1 MDHSALMA
9 LAAWNAHL
17 LHTRVH
23 RIDAR
28 VLSGGAS
35 VGGVLNNETTVALSK
50 SIRPNE
56 WISTIGLK
64 ISGYRKGDSAE
75 NAESPTFYVEAI
87 VKGIYT
93 WPVAPDDNIFKDPD
107 FAHALGKQIYGVA
120 VCECLAAA
128 GKMGFH
134 GIKIPADLMRAENG
148 VEQPVSKD
156 DLLKLQLMPS
166 ERKIAPKKSTAMRKK
181 NTL

>member
-1 MDHSALMA
+1 MA
-9 LAAWNAHL
+9 LAAWDAQL
-17 LHTRVH
+17 LQTRVH

-28 VLSGGAS
+28 ILSGGTS
-35 VGGVLNNETTVALSK
+35 DGGVLNNETTVALSK
-50 SIRPNE
+50 SIGPNE
-56 WISTIGLK
+56 WISTIAVK

-87 VKGIYT
+87 VKGVYT

-107 FAHALGKQIYGVA
+107 LAHALGKQIYGVA

-134 GIKIPADLMRAENG
+134 GIKIPADLMRAKSG
-148 VEQPVSKD
+148 VELPVSKD
-156 DLLKLQLMPS
+156 ELLKLQLMPP
-166 ERKIAPKKSTAMRKK
+166 ERKVARKK
-181 NTL
+181 PTAVKKKTL